1 MHSVE
6 HEETTYVLL
15 QAGHGTAATH
25 STANMNFDL
34 KFL

>member
-1 MHSVE
+1 MV
-6 HEETTYVLL
+6 EETTYFII
-15 QAGHGTAATH
+15 QAGDGTAAAD

>member
-1 MHSVE
+1 MVE
-6 HEETTYVLL
+6 DTTYFIV
-15 QAGHGTAATH
+15 QAGHGTAAAD